1 MKNKT
6 VNLGFDNVVM
16 LDRIIAVTSAEA
28 APVKRLI
35 REARKL
41 NKLVDATAGRKTRA
55 VIVSDSDH
63 VILSSAQSDTITQRI
78 NESGLQNIDKSL
90 TRILVPRGASRRK
103 A

>member
-6 VNLGFDNVVM
+6 VNLGFDNVIM

-41 NKLVDATAGRKTRA
+41 NKLVDATAGRKTRT

-63 VILSSAQSDTITQRI
+63 VILSSAQPGTITQRI
-78 NESGLQNIDKSL
+78 NESGFQNSDKSL
-90 TRILVPRGASRRK
+90 TRALVPRSESRRK

>member
-6 VNLGFDNVVM
+6 ISLGFDNVIM
-16 LDRIIAVTSAEA
+16 LDRIISVTSAEA

-41 NKLVDATAGRKTRA
+41 NKLVDATAGRKTRT

-63 VILSSAQSDTITQRI
+63 VILSSTQPGTIAQRI
-78 NESGLQNIDKSL
+78 NE
-90 TRILVPRGASRRK
+90 
-103 A
+103 

>member
-6 VNLGFDNVVM
+6 VNLGFDNAVM
-16 LDRIIAVTSAEA
+16 LNRIISVTSAEA

-41 NKLVDATAGRKTRA
+41 NKLVDATAGRKTRT

-63 VILSSAQSDTITQRI
+63 VILSSAQPGTITQRI
-78 NESGLQNIDKSL
+78 NESGFQNIDKPL

>member
-6 VNLGFDNVVM
+6 ISLGFDNVIM
-16 LDRIIAVTSAEA
+16 LDRIISVTSAEA

-41 NKLVDATAGRKTRA
+41 NKLVDATAGRKTRT

-63 VILSSAQSDTITQRI
+63 VILSSAQPGTIAQRI
-78 NESGLQNIDKSL
+78 NE
-90 TRILVPRGASRRK
+90 
-103 A
+103 